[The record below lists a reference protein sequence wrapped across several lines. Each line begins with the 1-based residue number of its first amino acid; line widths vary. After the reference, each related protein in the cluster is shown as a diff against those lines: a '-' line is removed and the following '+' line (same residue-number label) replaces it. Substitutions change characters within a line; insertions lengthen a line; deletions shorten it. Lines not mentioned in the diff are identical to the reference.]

1 VNQTGVRKLR
11 EVDDLAGLSRAEQV
25 ELLRSRMDALGGAVE
40 QPVVDGSEVI
50 ATPSDLARVLPGGG
64 LARRVVTQ
72 VADCPALVIELI
84 AQATAGG
91 GHVGIVGWPELSL
104 AGVVDNGNLNNV
116 IAVPDPGVDPLGII
130 GVLVE
135 GLDLVVARWQA
146 PLELS
151 PVRARPLLGKLRGGS
166 AALVMVGV
174 PGRVVAVDAVTVVT
188 GRRTADVSLKRAG
201 PLTAVDQ
208 VLASVGGDVPIVAAV
223 SGGIRPPADRRV
235 VGVVPTS
242 GGSAPIEGLCR
253 ARAAGY
259 TEVAL
264 VTADEHGHAAVVVCD
279 LGRRPDSQRQ

>member
-1 VNQTGVRKLR
+1 MPEFPRAAASPPRGSSGPVRVRIAGIAAASATDGRGPELR
-11 EVDDLAGLSRAEQV
+11 ALRDADIEPLGLTAVISVGA
-25 ELLRSRMDALGGAVE
+25 ALGSAESAAGVCVRLGLGGVPHVHALDVIDDGCGVPSSIAVGASILMQRSGAVLLS
-40 QPVVDGSEVI
+40 V
-50 ATPSDLARVLPGGG
+50 GG
-64 LARRVVTQ
+64 
-72 VADCPALVIELI
+72 
-84 AQATAGG
+84 
-91 GHVGIVGWPELSL
+91 
-104 AGVVDNGNLNNV
+104 
-116 IAVPDPGVDPLGII
+116 
-130 GVLVE
+130 
-135 GLDLVVARWQA
+135 
-146 PLELS
+146 
-151 PVRARPLLGKLRGGS
+151 

>member
-1 VNQTGVRKLR
+1 MR

-40 QPVVDGSEVI
+40 QPVVDGPEVI

-72 VADCPALVIELI
+72 VADCPALVVELI

-166 AALVMVGV
+166 AALVMVGASV
-174 PGRVVAVDAVTVVT
+174 PSPHARIDAEVTTFRGIGQGSGRIRGVDIAVRVEAKGQAPASTTVTVGRRAELRVV
-188 GRRTADVSLKRAG
+188 
-201 PLTAVDQ
+201 
-208 VLASVGGDVPIVAAV
+208 
-223 SGGIRPPADRRV
+223 
-235 VGVVPTS
+235 
-242 GGSAPIEGLCR
+242 
-253 ARAAGY
+253 
-259 TEVAL
+259 
-264 VTADEHGHAAVVVCD
+264 
-279 LGRRPDSQRQ
+279 